1 MVEFASYTQSFKV
14 RDTSTLGKSQERAVR
29 KRNRQPL
36 SCKPCRSRR
45 SKCDRGHPCS
55 TCSERGEESFCSYG
69 GSVAALPV
77 SQTDRRLHQVD
88 LPDRLQ
94 QLESMVS
101 EMLSGSSDDA
111 SKQHS
116 RFGFTSPVNPEC
128 DDQPTRLEA
137 SERNVVGKSQWS

>member
-1 MVEFASYTQSFKV
+1 M
-14 RDTSTLGKSQERAVR
+14 
-29 KRNRQPL
+29 
-36 SCKPCRSRR
+36 
-45 SKCDRGHPCS
+45 
-55 TCSERGEESFCSYG
+55 
-69 GSVAALPV
+69 

-101 EMLSGSSDDA
+101 EMLSGPSDDA

-116 RFGFTSPVNPEC
+116 RLGFTPPVNPES

-137 SERNVVGKSQWS
+137 SERNVVGKSQWSAILDEIIELRSAAELRVDPSNTITFNTIFHTNFT